1 MSNGTTFFGK
11 KKAVTKLIPPVIITP
26 YYTDGLSTEVQS
38 NNEDFERPG
47 ESPESQFQK
56 IH

>member
-47 ESPESQFQK
+47 ESPENEF
-56 IH
+56 